1 MTIVAEISWDQVA
14 DPAFGGGG
22 HPTPDLE
29 AITRPEREAFRAAVA
44 AIADRAKATFPDSHT
59 RIDKAVSI
67 VLAGDVTLFD
77 DGTTR
82 VGSQCNGTMQY
93 RVVNGSCN
101 CKDVPQAPQG
111 WCKHRLGAAI
121 ARRVQELQPTQT
133 GKDLV
138 VRHPV
143 APAKAMT
150 IPREY
155 LTTIHGKEFV
165 QFTGLL
171 ALAHAQG
178 LISLSAELV
187 SVTKDLA
194 LAQATATFADGRTF
208 TEAADATP
216 DNVNT
221 GVKKHFARC
230 ALTRAKARA
239 LRDALNIS
247 TCAVEELD

>member
-1 MTIVAEISWDQVA
+1 MVAVREITWEEASSPD
-14 DPAFGGGG
+14 FGAGSQS
-22 HPTPDLE
+22 TPDLE

-44 AIADRAKATFPDSHT
+44 AVADRAKATFPASHT
-59 RIDKAVSI
+59 RIDKAVNI

-77 DGTTR
+77 DGTAR
-82 VGSQCNGTMQY
+82 VGSQCSGTTQY
-93 RVVNGSCN
+93 RVVNGSCD

-121 ARRVQELQPTQT
+121 ARRVQELQTPQT
-133 GKDLV
+133 GKEII
-138 VRHPV
+138 VRHQ
-143 APAKAMT
+143 AGPAKAMT

-194 LAQATATFADGRTF
+194 LAKATATFADGRTF

-247 TCAVEELD
+247 ACAVEELD